1 MPATMKYKH
10 HFLDHFQELEDGV
23 KPQHIEFALDVLSVL
38 NEENEDRIARGK
50 RPKLRTMSAVNSIEK
65 ALSKFNFKSVD

>member
-10 HFLDHFQELEDGV
+10 PFLDHFQELEDGV
-23 KPQHIEFALDVLSVL
+23 KPQHIEFVLDVLSVL

-50 RPKLRTMSAVNSIEK
+50 RPKFRTMSAKNKIEN
-65 ALSKFNFKSVD
+65 ALSKFNFKSVN